1 MKKAK
6 LILGAWLLTGSL
18 LGYMPTG
25 NCMSLSL
32 DEAVDM
38 AMKNNPDVLI
48 TQLGE
53 ERPRQVCGRL
63 EVRTALAGQLVL
75 PSADP
80 IIIILAGITVTITR
94 FLLPCQF
101 ILEA

>member
-1 MKKAK
+1 MKKVK

-18 LGYMPTG
+18 LGYMSTG

-48 TQLGE
+48 TQLG
-53 ERPRQVCGRL
+53 G
-63 EVRTALAGQLVL
+63 GK
-75 PSADP
+75 
-80 IIIILAGITVTITR
+80 G
-94 FLLPCQF
+94 
-101 ILEA
+101 

>member
-25 NCMSLSL
+25 SCMSLSL

-53 ERPRQVCGRL
+53 EKAKGRFA
-63 EVRTALAGQLVL
+63 TGQR
-75 PSADP
+75 SE
-80 IIIILAGITVTITR
+80 
-94 FLLPCQF
+94 QH
-101 ILEA
+101 